1 MSQIFD
7 TPYLFK
13 ATDLASRSRAYTF
26 DDVLLVPMRSRIAS
40 RFDVT
45 LKTQFTQKHSLEI
58 PFVAANMDT
67 ISEKEMC
74 VAANQIG
81 SAAILHRFMGIEEQ
95 VEQVKAIRAEKEAS
109 KRGVVAA
116 SIGVTEE
123 SKQRARALVEAGVE
137 VLTVDIA
144 HGHSEAMIAMIEYLK
159 KEYPNLEV
167 IGGNVATPRA
177 TQDLIRAGAA
187 AIKVGIGPGSM
198 CTTRMITGVGM
209 PQLTA
214 IAACVRAA
222 KAEGVP
228 IIADGGIRTSG
239 DAMKALAVGATSIML
254 GSLLAGALETPGELA
269 RGKKLYR
276 GMASR
281 SAQVSWR
288 GGQLPEGMAPE
299 GESHWVSCRGPVKE
313 ILQELAGGV
322 RSGMSYLNS
331 RELKDLEE
339 FAHFVE
345 VSANCLR
352 ENQAH
357 GLFLPDSS
365 RNLSN

>member
-1 MSQIFD
+1 MSQTFE

-13 ATDLASRSRAYTF
+13 AIDLPSRSRAYTF
-26 DDVLLVPMRSRIAS
+26 DDVLLVPMRSGVAS
-40 RFDVT
+40 RFDVS
-45 LKTQFTQKHSLEI
+45 LKTAFTRGFSLDL

-67 ISEKEMC
+67 VSEKEMC
-74 VAANQIG
+74 MATNQIG
-81 SAAILHRFMGIEEQ
+81 AAAILHRFMSIEDQ
-95 VEQVKAIRAEKEAS
+95 VIQVKAVRSHRDHLGK
-109 KRGVVAA
+109 GLVAA

-123 SKQRARALVEAGVE
+123 SRQRARALVDAGVE
-137 VLTVDIA
+137 ILTVDIA
-144 HGHSEAMIAMIEYLK
+144 HGHSEAMISAIEYLK
-159 KEYPNLEV
+159 TEYPKIEV

-177 TQDLIRAGAA
+177 TLDLIRAGASA
-187 AIKVGIGPGSM
+187 VKVGIGPGSM

-214 IAACVRAA
+214 IAACAQAA
-222 KAEGVP
+222 RSEGVP
-228 IIADGGIRTSG
+228 VIADGGIRTSG
-239 DAMKALAVGATSIML
+239 DAMKALAVGASSIML

-313 ILQELAGGV
+313 ILQELSGGV

-331 RELKDLEE
+331 RQLNELAE
-339 FAHFVE
+339 FAYFVE

-365 RNLSN
+365 KNLSS